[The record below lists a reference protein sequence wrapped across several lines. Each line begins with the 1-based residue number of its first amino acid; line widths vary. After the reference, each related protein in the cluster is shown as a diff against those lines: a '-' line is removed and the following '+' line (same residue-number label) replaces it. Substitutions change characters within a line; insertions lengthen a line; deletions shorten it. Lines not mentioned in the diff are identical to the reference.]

1 MITLSKGKSKYL
13 RSLRR
18 RKIRHQ
24 VKSFVLEGEKMCL
37 ELIKR
42 HPDQIEFILI
52 AESLIKTLDIDTVF
66 LSEKLILGTTEDFK
80 EHTAMDH
87 NPGILMVAKMPDW
100 DFTKTDKGKWIYLD
114 GIQDP
119 GNLGTIFRTAAWFGI
134 EGIIIGPGSV
144 DPYNPKVIQSSMGG
158 LFQVQH
164 HYLSLEAAKEKLVDW
179 PIMGL
184 DMQGANIQTVQMP
197 ERGVLVLG
205 AEGKGVSEEV
215 RNVVKNWWHIPK
227 GNNAKMESLNAG
239 VAVAIAIDRWT
250 QQS

>member
-24 VKSFVLEGEKMCL
+24 EKSFVLEGEKMCL
-37 ELIKR
+37 ELIKQ

-52 AESLIKTLDIDTVF
+52 SEALVQTLDIDTVF
-66 LSEKLILGTTEDFK
+66 FREKLILGTPDDFK
-80 EHTAMDH
+80 EHTALDH
-87 NPGILMVAKMPDW
+87 NPGILVVARMPDW
-100 DFTKTDKGKWIYLD
+100 ALKTSTTGKWIYLD

-134 EGIIIGPGSV
+134 EGVIVGPGSV

-164 HYLSLEAAKEKLVDW
+164 HYRTLEEIIEDFDDF
-179 PIMGL
+179 PIIGL
-184 DMQGANIQTVQMP
+184 DMKGKNIRTIEMP
-197 ERGVLVLG
+197 KKGVLVLG
-205 AEGKGVSEEV
+205 AEGRGVSQDA
-215 RNVVKNWWHIPK
+215 RSMVKNWWHIPK
-227 GNNAKMESLNAG
+227 GNNAQMESLNAG
-239 VAVAIAIDRWT
+239 VALAIAVDRWM
-250 QQS
+250 Q